1 MSITAANVTTAMA
14 PLIELRWS
22 AGAAKLTPHI
32 ILAQNLAQTGDELL
46 ISVDEFV
53 ARFGSAGG
61 MTHAELI
68 AVDPEGKMGYGQFID
83 DWKAKGYIT

>member
-1 MSITAANVTTAMA
+1 MSVKAADVISTLAST
-14 PLIELRWS
+14 IKLRWS
-22 AGAAKLTPHI
+22 PGHGVGPHI

-61 MTHAELI
+61 MTHAALI
-68 AVDPEGKMGYGQFID
+68 AVDPEGKMGYGQFVD